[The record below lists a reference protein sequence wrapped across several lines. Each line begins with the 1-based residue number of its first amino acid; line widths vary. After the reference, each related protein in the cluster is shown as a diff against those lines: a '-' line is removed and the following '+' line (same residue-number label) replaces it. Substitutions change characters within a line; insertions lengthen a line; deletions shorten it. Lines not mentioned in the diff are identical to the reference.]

1 MKASAIFTAITF
13 LAAGVIAAPSA
24 EGDALIKRA
33 DTCFD
38 CQFNSFVS
46 GRCKGACTGAEEAW
60 GNGGQNCKHCIA
72 LRPPPATR
80 PAPLLATLARYSWRK
95 PIGDE
100 WLRVK
105 QEMGKGTA
113 DSWSI
118 FGTLKHL
125 EIPKEQ

>member
-1 MKASAIFTAITF
+1 MIIPENKLYHIQSTLSLNFPVPTANMKASAIFTAITF

-72 LRPPPATR
+72 GCPATT
-80 PAPLLATLARYSWRK
+80 ASDKA
-95 PIGDE
+95 
-100 WLRVK
+100 
-105 QEMGKGTA
+105 GTSA
-113 DSWSI
+113 
-118 FGTLKHL
+118 GY
-125 EIPKEQ
+125 PC